1 MNEDV
6 TPEVATREPQ
16 NAVVSEYQ
24 VQMALDA
31 MRSEQ
36 NLVNGIVAGI
46 LSSIVGAGL
55 WATITIL
62 TDYQIGWI
70 AIGIGYVVG
79 FSIRLAGKGIDP
91 VFGIAGGFLSIV
103 GCALGNL
110 GIISYYVAAQEGM
123 PLLDLLSQLNP
134 QIAFAMLASTFEV
147 MDAVFYAI
155 AAYFGYKY
163 AFRQVTPED
172 LNRALG
178 KSL

>member
-79 FSIRLAGKGIDP
+79 FSIRLAGKGDW
-91 VFGIAGGFLSIV
+91 
-103 GCALGNL
+103 
-110 GIISYYVAAQEGM
+110 
-123 PLLDLLSQLNP
+123 
-134 QIAFAMLASTFEV
+134 
-147 MDAVFYAI
+147 
-155 AAYFGYKY
+155 
-163 AFRQVTPED
+163 
-172 LNRALG
+172 
-178 KSL
+178 KSVV